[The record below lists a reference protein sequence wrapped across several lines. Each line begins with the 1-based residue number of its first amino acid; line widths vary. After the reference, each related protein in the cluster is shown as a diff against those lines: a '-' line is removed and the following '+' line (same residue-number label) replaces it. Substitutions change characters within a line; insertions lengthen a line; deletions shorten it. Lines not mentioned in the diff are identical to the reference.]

1 MEFKNSHYVKV
12 KYNIIRNFDIKLPK
26 ILLEDCKSLVLWYT
40 IRNSGQNIP
49 KYLVGDVLMEIRR
62 DYYLEQ
68 LIQRKNNGLIKIV
81 TGIRRCGK
89 SYLLRTL
96 FKNHLL
102 ENGVAEDHI
111 IEMAFDLYDNIEFQ
125 NPKIFYPWAKE
136 QLKDDEKYYFLLDEV
151 QLLNEFV
158 SVLNGLADK
167 KNCDVY
173 VTGSNAIFL
182 SKDIA
187 TEFGGRGDEVHMY
200 PLSFSEFMTVY
211 DGHPY
216 DGWNE
221 YITYGGI
228 PLVVL
233 ADTDEQ
239 KMSFLDNL
247 FKETYISDIVKR
259 NKVRNVGEMEALLDV
274 LASAIGTLTNPNK
287 LQKTFKSVNQ
297 SKITATT
304 ITKYLEYLEDAFLIE
319 EARRYDIKGKNYIG
333 TPQKYYFMDM
343 GLRNARINF
352 RQMEVTHSMENVI
365 YNELRMRGFSVDVG
379 NLTIVEKGKND
390 EQVKKQLEVD
400 FICNKGSKKYY
411 IQSAYML
418 RTAEKTAQEIRPFT
432 KIQDSFKKIVITSNT
447 PKPFYNEDGILMM
460 SVFDFLLKPDSLEF

>member
-1 MEFKNSHYVKV
+1 MEKE
-12 KYNIIRNFDIKLPK
+12 IK
-26 ILLEDCKSLVLWYT
+26 
-40 IRNSGQNIP
+40 
-49 KYLVGDVLMEIRR
+49 R

-68 LIQRKNNGLIKIV
+68 LIIRKGNGLIKIL

-96 FKNHLL
+96 FKNHLIKSGVD
-102 ENGVAEDHI
+102 ENHI
-111 IEMAFDLYDNIEFQ
+111 IEMAFDLYDNIEYR
-125 NPKIFYPWAKE
+125 NPKIFYPWSIE
-136 QLKDDEKYYFLLDEV
+136 QLKDGEKYYFLLDEV
-151 QLLNEFV
+151 QMLNDFV

-173 VTGSNAIFL
+173 VTGSNAKFL

-200 PLSFSEFMTVY
+200 PLSFSEFMTAY
-211 DGHPY
+211 EGNRY

-221 YITYGGI
+221 YVTYGGI

-233 ADTDEQ
+233 AETEEQ
-239 KMSFLDNL
+239 KMKILDNL
-247 FKETYISDIVKR
+247 FEETYLNDIKNR
-259 NKVRNVGEMEALLDV
+259 NKIRNVGEMKMVLDV
-274 LASAIGTLTNPNK
+274 LSSAIGSLTNPSK

-304 ITKYLEYLEDAFLIE
+304 ITKYIEYLEDAFLIE
-319 EARRYDIKGKNYIG
+319 EANRYDIKGKSYIG
-333 TPQKYYFMDM
+333 TPLKYYFMDI
-343 GLRNARINF
+343 GLRNSRIKY

-365 YNELRMRGFSVDVG
+365 FNELRMRGFSVDVG
-379 NLTIVEKGKND
+379 NLTIVEKGKAGKL
-390 EQVKKQLEVD
+390 VKKQLEVD

-411 IQSAYML
+411 IQSSYRLA
-418 RTAEKTAQEIRPFT
+418 TAEKIEQEIRPFL
-432 KIQDSFKKIVITSNT
+432 KINDSFKKIVITSDT

-460 SVFDFLLKPDSLEF
+460 NVYDFLLNADSLEF

>member
-1 MEFKNSHYVKV
+1 MEKE
-12 KYNIIRNFDIKLPK
+12 IK
-26 ILLEDCKSLVLWYT
+26 
-40 IRNSGQNIP
+40 
-49 KYLVGDVLMEIRR
+49 R

-68 LIQRKNNGLIKIV
+68 LIRRKGNGLIKIV

-96 FKNHLL
+96 FKKHLV
-102 ENGVAEDHI
+102 ESGVDESHI
-111 IEMAFDLYDNIEFQ
+111 IEMAFDLYDNIEYR
-125 NPKIFYPWAKE
+125 NPKVFYPWAKE
-136 QLKDDEKYYFLLDEV
+136 QLEDGEKYYFLLDEV
-151 QLLNEFV
+151 QMLDEFV

-173 VTGSNAIFL
+173 VIGSNAKFL

-200 PLSFSEFMTVY
+200 PLSFSEFMTAY
-211 DGHPY
+211 EGNRY

-221 YITYGGI
+221 YIMYGGI

-233 ADTDEQ
+233 AETEEQ
-239 KMSFLDNL
+239 KMKILDNL
-247 FKETYISDIVKR
+247 YEETYLNDIKNR
-259 NKVRNVGEMEALLDV
+259 NKIRNVGEMKAVLDV
-274 LASAIGTLTNPNK
+274 LSSAIGSLTNPNK

-304 ITKYLEYLEDAFLIE
+304 ITKYIEYLEDAFLIE
-319 EARRYDIKGKNYIG
+319 EANRYDIKGKSYIG
-333 TPQKYYFMDM
+333 TPLKYYFMDM
-343 GLRNARINF
+343 GLRNSRIKY

-379 NLTIVEKGKND
+379 NLTVVEKGK
-390 EQVKKQLEVD
+390 EGKPVKKQLEVD

-418 RTAEKTAQEIRPFT
+418 GSTEKMEQEIRPFL
-432 KIQDSFKKIVITSNT
+432 KINDSFKKIVITLDT
-447 PKPFYNEDGILMM
+447 PKPFYNDDGILMM
-460 SVFDFLLKPDSLEF
+460 NVYDFLLNPDSLEL